1 MLADLSDY
9 RREQKP
15 EKRRVDWYTWP
26 RAQLYGPQPWEEE
39 FSRRAPQNALLVL
52 TSDRKVDVD
61 GADES
66 REPSPSR
73 LVLENE
79 FAPVLSQAP
88 LFIIIV
94 LEWRSIT
101 VSMILRHAVILAPP
115 LQTGKH
121 DSAPLGSHHSG

>member
-1 MLADLSDY
+1 MLVFAI
-9 RREQKP
+9 
-15 EKRRVDWYTWP
+15 
-26 RAQLYGPQPWEEE
+26 
-39 FSRRAPQNALLVL
+39 
-52 TSDRKVDVD
+52 DRKVDVD

-121 DSAPLGSHHSG
+121 DSAPLGLHHRG